1 MEHMWL
7 DHGRQRQTQ
16 ERGRRG
22 AGGSPGSPHK
32 PLQVLLFTGCSEDP
46 ALKAGL
52 SLPELQTRFL
62 SGYLPQVEVLT
73 GW

>member
-1 MEHMWL
+1 MVGSWVPGADRKGE
-7 DHGRQRQTQ
+7 DGA
-16 ERGRRG
+16 
-22 AGGSPGSPHK
+22 AGGSPRSPHK
-32 PLQVLLFTGCSEDP
+32 PPPDFPLFTGCSEDP

-52 SLPELQTRFL
+52 RLPELQTRFL

>member
-1 MEHMWL
+1 MVGSWAPEA
-7 DHGRQRQTQ
+7 DTGKRET
-16 ERGRRG
+16 GGGG

-52 SLPELQTRFL
+52 RLPELQTRFL
-62 SGYLPQVEVLT
+62 SGYLTQVEVLT

>member
-1 MEHMWL
+1 MVGSWAPEA
-7 DHGRQRQTQ
+7 DTGKRET
-16 ERGRRG
+16 
-22 AGGSPGSPHK
+22 GGSPGSPHK

-52 SLPELQTRFL
+52 RLPELQTRFL
-62 SGYLPQVEVLT
+62 SGYLTQVEVLT